1 MITLKSACE
10 LLYFQG
16 DYAGALD
23 VGEKVLKAVQ
33 AGSGMQISAVERVE
47 VETLV
52 DKCKKRL
59 STSSTSPS

>member
-1 MITLKSACE
+1 VITLKSACE

-16 DYAGALD
+16 DYVGALD

-33 AGSGMQISAVERVE
+33 SGERMQISAVERVE

-52 DKCKKRL
+52 EKCRKRL
-59 STSSTSPS
+59 STSSS

>member
-16 DYAGALD
+16 DYTGALD

-33 AGSGMQISAVERVE
+33 AGSGMQISTVERVE

-59 STSSTSPS
+59 SASSTSPS